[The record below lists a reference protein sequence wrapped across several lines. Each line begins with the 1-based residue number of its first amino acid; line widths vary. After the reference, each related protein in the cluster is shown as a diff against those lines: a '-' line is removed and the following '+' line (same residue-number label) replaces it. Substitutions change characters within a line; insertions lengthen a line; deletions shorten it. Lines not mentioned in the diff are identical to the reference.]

1 MGELRCTHRVWVGHS
16 FIDLGCYS
24 CSMAESPCSVA
35 DLYSLEYFV
44 AVLREQEDRHAR
56 LRCILALKAK
66 ERDIAFAHRQAAV
79 EMLQQAR
86 AKKHFWAVRAQLW
99 KGLIK
104 LRHASIELAV
114 KKRRSDHE
122 DRNYYRSVLRKALKE
137 IEFLERRQS
146 DMAADTKK
154 QQRDFEQLREKYMEI
169 GKLHGDCK
177 DSMEI
182 ANAPQ
187 QLTAAPQQA
196 FKCILRKIP
205 FPIHLDS
212 HPIPFP
218 IHLESQP
225 VPRYCVQV

>member
-1 MGELRCTHRVWVGHS
+1 MK
-16 FIDLGCYS
+16 
-24 CSMAESPCSVA
+24 
-35 DLYSLEYFV
+35 
-44 AVLREQEDRHAR
+44 QEDRHAR

-66 ERDIAFAHRQAAV
+66 ERDIAFADRQAAV

-104 LRHASIELAV
+104 LRHASIELAL

-122 DRNYYRSVLRKALKE
+122 DRNYYRSVLRKELKE
-137 IEFLERRQS
+137 IEFLERRKS
-146 DMAADTKK
+146 NMAADTKK
-154 QQRDFEQLREKYMEI
+154 LQRDFEQLREDHMELA
-169 GKLHGDCK
+169 K
-177 DSMEI
+177 ER

-187 QLTAAPQQA
+187 QLAAAPQQA

-212 HPIPFP
+212 HPIPF
-218 IHLESQP
+218 LFT
-225 VPRYCVQV
+225 

>member
-24 CSMAESPCSVA
+24 CSMAESPCPLVA
-35 DLYSLEYFV
+35 LNPSEYF
-44 AVLREQEDRHAR
+44 AASLREEEDRHAR
-56 LRCILALKAK
+56 LRCLLALKAK
-66 ERDIAFAHRQAAV
+66 ERDIAFADRQAAV

-104 LRHASIELAV
+104 LRHASIELAL
-114 KKRRSDHE
+114 KKRRSDRE
-122 DRNYYRSVLRKALKE
+122 DRNWYRRVLRKELKE
-137 IEFLERRQS
+137 IEFLERS
-146 DMAADTKK
+146 KSNMAADTKK
-154 QQRDFEQLREKYMEI
+154 LQRDFEQLREDHMELA
-169 GKLHGDCK
+169 K
-177 DSMEI
+177 ER

-187 QLTAAPQQA
+187 QLAAAPQQA

-212 HPIPFP
+212 
-218 IHLESQP
+218 QP
-225 VPRYCVQV
+225 VPRYTLQV